1 MRALS
6 TAFMI
11 LPAGCWSAQT
21 PKEPAAGAAAAAGT
35 VFFAINGAILKTF
48 LCNTVVGR
56 IAIVEI
62 SCAIVA
68 CIPFVV
74 AWITLKK
81 SSSSNLALLAA
92 AGIAAV
98 GLPFF
103 LSTAIRLDQQ
113 IAGLLASIAHR
124 LALADWAGGLPAL
137 IMLIGAGPFPD
148 DTRRLAACV
157 L

>member
-1 MRALS
+1 
-6 TAFMI
+6 MI

-48 LCNTVVGR
+48 LFNTGVGR

-68 CIPFVV
+68 CIPSVV

-92 AGIAAV
+92 AGIATV
-98 GLPFF
+98 GLPIFPF
-103 LSTAIRLDQQ
+103 NSHPVRSTDRRSFGLDC
-113 IAGLLASIAHR
+113 A
-124 LALADWAGGLPAL
+124 PACS
-137 IMLIGAGPFPD
+137 G
-148 DTRRLAACV
+148 
-157 L
+157 